1 MNITLAE
8 YRKHAYSSRPSA
20 RRSICELRFVAGRGA
35 RKNYESNYPVC
46 WIGIPAAQLDRA
58 RCHHESH
65 NIEKFKRKAGGRYAA
80 DLVLQLP
87 ARGSGSV
94 ALHSTYYIYLDR

>member
-1 MNITLAE
+1 MSLVQDDLFANYASWLAGVLV
-8 YRKHAYSSRPSA
+8 KTM
-20 RRSICELRFVAGRGA
+20 
-35 RKNYESNYPVC
+35 SNYPVC

-58 RCHHESH
+58 RFHHESH

-94 ALHSTYYIYLDR
+94 ALHCDYQNYSDQ